1 MSQHMLN
8 TTSLDPGSTK
18 HPPGAQDLYKEAFH
32 TQIYQTTTH
41 AAAELASKKYPQG
54 CSKETF
60 HTQFP
65 EQMRLLELKNPRH
78 VLNKTSC

>member
-8 TTSLDPGSTK
+8 PTSDPGSTK

-32 TQIYQTTTH
+32 TQIHQTTTD
-41 AAAELASKKYPQG
+41 AGAELASKKYPQG

-60 HTQFP
+60 HTKFP
-65 EQMRLLELKNPRH
+65 EQMRLLELKNPPRH
-78 VLNKTSC
+78 ALNKTSC